1 MARPTKPPS
10 RARAR
15 ARKQRRPRSSPPGK
29 WSPRSTGSPLSTPS
43 PRRCTT
49 TTPLCCPRLGPTTRR
64 SSGLTACCS
73 WSAEIRSVGPRPPCW
88 PRCRAPGSTD
98 RRGCGLG
105 CWDESKRRGN
115 LWNDVGASHRAV
127 RLRQLSQHLPIPV
140 LFTHCSCVDGTLH
153 TMPSSACDWQPQ
165 PGPGGQVKPIRTTV
179 EQPWQTMRS
188 TNDAALFHFSN
199 ILQYPPRK
207 PRMASTDS
215 PVLVSYRVHNPPR
228 C

>member
-64 SSGLTACCS
+64 SSGLTARCS
-73 WSAEIRSVGPRPPCW
+73 WSAEIRPVGPGR
-88 PRCRAPGSTD
+88 RAGRD
-98 RRGCGLG
+98 VARRGRPTGEVAASVLG
-105 CWDESKRRGN
+105 RIKKKGKAVERRRRIAPRSAATATVTA
-115 LWNDVGASHRAV
+115 LSHPCSVFA
-127 RLRQLSQHLPIPV
+127 
-140 LFTHCSCVDGTLH
+140 HCSCVDITLH
-153 TMPSSACDWQPQ
+153 TMPSSACDWQCQ

-199 ILQYPPRK
+199 ILQESQEWQALIAPF
-207 PRMASTDS
+207 
-215 PVLVSYRVHNPPR
+215 
-228 C
+228 